1 MKIFDLC
8 EDVLSMIAQYL
19 PFNSRIALATTCKAL
34 YFTSLISSAAEH
46 GFRSLCLHALD
57 DRIFKPLHEPSS
69 RHSFHPA
76 FKLAMKLYSSLRC
89 PTWRSLWCFL
99 CQYGNLIGKFR
110 GLSEANSRGSFG
122 KIDHNKTDNLKLQIV
137 TRVDTFSTSKEFDW
151 SVNSNYSLDL
161 HVYFYNNL
169 PCKLIGISCEDPSR
183 IFEVRALKRRQG
195 SYSQLIFLFCEIKN
209 EDLLA
214 LNSDATNPIRRLFA
228 TWLVSLSINPVENPN
243 LIREKVPRVFALEKL
258 SQKNLNP
265 DSISSEISSLS
276 GVYSALYGSHGIELL
291 HLSIED
297 HNNDVME
304 DSVIESASYVSNDFS
319 VSCDEVVDCLS
330 NGSWPPF
337 ITRDKNTISKKALS
351 NPSFIDRS
359 FQSVIAPYVV
369 DEDKDDEEE
378 SLRIQ
383 PTEDL
388 SVLSETMHSHVQL
401 IPYVSRSKE
410 HIHDRRQGVRS
421 TSEVAVDPR
430 SSTFFYPQG
439 SKYLSRNFEPGLRL
453 VARKILGDPNVPS
466 GFISFSCDLSSTFQ
480 TDVPER
486 SDPVF
491 VFKRVGRRFVSS
503 VFDLSQQPIL
513 TKFQGIGY
521 INVLPSKF
529 SPQVLPG
536 SLYLFDSSSTIFR
549 DDDSSNDSKRDDIQE
564 RLITKNRLPHIA
576 FCWND
581 PDDVSHLTILNRF

>member
-1 MKIFDLC
+1 MAEEGRLVRGKHPRTVDLKFQS
-8 EDVLSMIAQYL
+8 E
-19 PFNSRIALATTCKAL
+19 
-34 YFTSLISSAAEH
+34 LISSHARFLTSWSAWPQGH
-46 GFRSLCLHALD
+46 VHQSCL
-57 DRIFKPLHEPSS
+57 
-69 RHSFHPA
+69 
-76 FKLAMKLYSSLRC
+76 
-89 PTWRSLWCFL
+89 
-99 CQYGNLIGKFR
+99 G
-110 GLSEANSRGSFG
+110 
-122 KIDHNKTDNLKLQIV
+122 
-137 TRVDTFSTSKEFDW
+137 
-151 SVNSNYSLDL
+151 
-161 HVYFYNNL
+161 
-169 PCKLIGISCEDPSR
+169 
-183 IFEVRALKRRQG
+183 
-195 SYSQLIFLFCEIKN
+195 
-209 EDLLA
+209 
-214 LNSDATNPIRRLFA
+214 
-228 TWLVSLSINPVENPN
+228 
-243 LIREKVPRVFALEKL
+243 
-258 SQKNLNP
+258 
-265 DSISSEISSLS
+265 
-276 GVYSALYGSHGIELL
+276 GIELL

-359 FQSVIAPYVV
+359 FQSVIAP
-369 DEDKDDEEE
+369 
-378 SLRIQ
+378 
-383 PTEDL
+383 
-388 SVLSETMHSHVQL
+388 
-401 IPYVSRSKE
+401 
-410 HIHDRRQGVRS
+410 
-421 TSEVAVDPR
+421 SEVAVDPR

-521 INVLPSKF
+521 INVLPSEF

-564 RLITKNRLPHIA
+564 RLITKNPLPHIA